1 MKGGNDEKLQYADI
15 KVRQQLSKG
24 VPSQAEM
31 GGYNQITIP
40 EQADNPLAA
49 RSAAQRA
56 PEVEYGQ
63 ITFAE
68 RPQKK
73 NRQTRPSGAPQELQQ
88 VEYGE
93 IMFTKWPR
101 SDR

>member
-15 KVRQQLSKG
+15 KVMQQLSRG

-31 GGYNQITIP
+31 GGCGQITFP

-49 RSAAQRA
+49 RSAAQMA

-63 ITFAE
+63 IIFAE
-68 RPQKK
+68 RPQEK
-73 NRQTRPSGAPQELQQ
+73 NREMRPNGAPQASQQ

-93 IMFTKWPR
+93 IMFTKRPR
-101 SDR
+101 NDR